1 MMKTNYRNLLPL
13 VLFTFS
19 ATAQAKNVALLIGGG
34 GEESIRMAAKTESL
48 KFIDSMNK
56 FGWET
61 KVLYGESGD
70 SELKSSSFSR
80 ENFFSDLKFYA
91 NELKQGDHFL
101 LNIVTE
107 GRYARRGHELVLG
120 DGSLVNLNEA
130 EVREAFKTM
139 NRNGVRIGVLDNSAY
154 GGQTVHFMPKYVCVV
169 SSQVPKF
176 PSHEVVTDTKGNQK
190 SSAYGVSTYVW
201 DLLKSRRQVTMED
214 VYISAAQRMGKT
226 GVFPQISGII
236 EHEYDGENL
245 SKLVNGLANQL
256 SSFKGRVG
264 KPGEEL
270 GINDFPHYL
279 LWPLERGMFSDSW
292 VVRNPD
298 LQARRLESE
307 FNQLES
313 KDRFVKKLNVLEKER
328 NRVLYSEEIKSER
341 TRKVREKHFSDRI
354 DMMSEGYLAKINHF
368 SNELNKAHA
377 NNYLD
382 LRENDGGIQLE
393 NCQDFKLNQTVELQR
408 AKR

>member
-1 MMKTNYRNLLPL
+1 MMKTNYRNLLSL

-34 GEESIRMAAKTESL
+34 GDESIRVAAKTESL

-70 SELKSSSFSR
+70 SELKSNSFSR

-176 PSHEVVTDTKGNQK
+176 PSYEVIKDSKGNVQEK
-190 SSAYGVSTYVW
+190 AYGVSTYVW
-201 DLLKSRRQVTMED
+201 DLLNSRKHATMED
-214 VYISAAQRMGKT
+214 VYISAAQRLEKT

-245 SKLVNGLANQL
+245 SKLVNGLADQL
-256 SSFKGRVG
+256 SNFKGRVS
-264 KPGEEL
+264 KPGEEI
-270 GINDFPHYL
+270 GNKSFPHNL
-279 LWPLERGMFSDSW
+279 LWPLERGMFVDSW

-298 LQARRLESE
+298 FQSK
-307 FNQLES
+307 QLRGKFDLVDS
-313 KDRFVKKLNVLEKER
+313 KDALNKKLNFLEKER
-328 NRVLYSEEIKSER
+328 NRVLYSDEIKSKN
-341 TRKVREKHFSDRI
+341 TRNRREKHFSDRI
-354 DMMSEGYLAKINHF
+354 DHTHDQYQKRINDF
-368 SNELNKAHA
+368 SNALNRAHS

-382 LRENDGGIQLE
+382 MREIDGGIQLE
-393 NCQDFKLNQTVELQR
+393 NCRNFNLNQTVELQR